1 MSDLSESTLMW
12 KTPSTSPAIG
22 NQTDER
28 SYNIEK
34 LDIKFTK
41 VTFVWKENTYKQTF
55 CQKKDTFWF

>member
-1 MSDLSESTLMW
+1 MW